1 MKKNRIIFPDSHFE
15 MKSYDKYFDKKSFIK
30 EYILKKANEFTIN
43 VFNQQNDL
51 KDKENDNI
59 QKENLNSQNSNINN
73 NYNKNIIP
81 YGNPYLIDINEND
94 NSNKNINK

>member
-1 MKKNRIIFPDSHFE
+1 MKA
-15 MKSYDKYFDKKSFIK
+15 YDKYFNNKSFIK
-30 EYILKKANEFTIN
+30 EYILKNANEFIFN

>member
-1 MKKNRIIFPDSHFE
+1 MRKNGILFSDSHFE
-15 MKSYDKYFDKKSFIK
+15 MKTYDKYFNNKSFIK
-30 EYILKKANEFTIN
+30 VLKNAKEFTFN

-59 QKENLNSQNSNINN
+59 QKENLNGQNSNINN
-73 NYNKNIIP
+73 YYNKNIIP